1 MKLTDKQNAIVALTA
16 FVGTAVPFM
25 VSRDNTWWVGMV
37 AAGAILSVTLV
48 FRYQARKG
56 DHRSDNRPPSSTA
69 IQ

>member
-25 VSRDNTWWVGMV
+25 VSRDNTWWVGTV
-37 AAGAILSVTLV
+37 AAGVILSVPLF

-56 DHRSDNRPPSSTA
+56 DHRSEKRPPGSEA